1 MLNVKTLFASRS
13 RIAITATL
21 GLAALGLAVFLL
33 QRTPRPAG
41 AAVRPP
47 SAEVEVTPVQRTSL
61 PIFASGLG
69 TVQASR
75 TVALHSQ
82 VDGKLQDVSFTEGQ
96 HVAQGDALAKIDPR
110 LFQASLDQAKAKR
123 AQDQANLT
131 AAQKD
136 LERYKQL
143 ALKSFETQQNLDLQ
157 QAKVDQNTAM
167 VAADDAMIESAETQL
182 DYTTIRAPFAG
193 RIGVRQ
199 VDPGNI
205 IKTTDQTPLAIL
217 TQTQPAAVMFT
228 LPAQYLDNVRDALKA
243 GKVEVLAFD
252 RDNRKQ
258 LAKGTL
264 LLIDNVIDQTT
275 ATIRLKATFPNE
287 DDALWPGEFVNARIL
302 IETRNN
308 VLAIPTESIQRG
320 PDGVFAWT
328 VGSDNKVADHKI
340 ALGPS
345 SGDLTV
351 VDSGV
356 NEGDRVVTDGFFK
369 LRRDATVT
377 VKTAK
382 DAAKPG
388 TAQ

>member
-1 MLNVKTLFASRS
+1 
-13 RIAITATL
+13 
-21 GLAALGLAVFLL
+21 
-33 QRTPRPAG
+33 
-41 AAVRPP
+41 
-47 SAEVEVTPVQRTSL
+47 
-61 PIFASGLG
+61 
-69 TVQASR
+69 
-75 TVALHSQ
+75 
-82 VDGKLQDVSFTEGQ
+82 
-96 HVAQGDALAKIDPR
+96 
-110 LFQASLDQAKAKR
+110 
-123 AQDQANLT
+123 
-131 AAQKD
+131 
-136 LERYKQL
+136 
-143 ALKSFETQQNLDLQ
+143 
-157 QAKVDQNTAM
+157 
-167 VAADDAMIESAETQL
+167 
-182 DYTTIRAPFAG
+182 
-193 RIGVRQ
+193 
-199 VDPGNI
+199 
-205 IKTTDQTPLAIL
+205 
-217 TQTQPAAVMFT
+217 MFT